1 MATFEVQPAYKIYAF
16 DRGWR
21 IMKYV
26 TETLFKRTDV
36 AARWWFTK
44 AQDAFA
50 RSKTQ
55 GSFVKY
61 WMYVYM
67 IGLYLAGAVQY
78 VIAMLFAGLF
88 LAVQTILLS
97 LWVAFSIIMIGLLTV
112 CTFTYSRFYRI
123 FYRCPDCHKEM
134 SIPTFICPTC
144 SERHTRLWPS
154 IYGILAHRCK
164 GNANTCDTKL
174 PTLRIEMP
182 GMKLMK
188 RDDLVRICPNCTS
201 QLNAGIGTGTNIHF
215 PIVGG
220 PSTGKSNFI
229 VMATKEFKQRYETEN
244 HYSITFTDS
253 KHELDYNENVRRLS
267 TGRELLKTTEVV
279 AHAYNLKIQ
288 SPKSRVPKLAYI
300 YDAAGEA
307 YNQSENTSQQEYY
320 KFIDGIIFV
329 IDPFSIPVY
338 RSIHAQDIQFYQDLI
353 RPSQLGVADAY
364 ARMFDMFE
372 DSAGLH
378 KGRRFSHPIAV
389 VVTKVDALNLE
400 YEIGSFA
407 AQNMMNADP
416 SITTE
421 GDAINLLVRNFLVQN
436 DLDDFVRN
444 IELQFSN
451 VRYFS
456 CSALGR
462 MPLLNDNRAFMPV
475 RVADPLIWLLSRA
488 KAIEPVQENGR
499 GTRFLEPQ
507 TQVQMQTQVQTQKLP
522 FQME

>member
-1 MATFEVQPAYKIYAF
+1 MAMFEVQPAHKIYAF

-44 AQDAFA
+44 AKDAFA

-55 GSFVKY
+55 GAFVKY
-61 WMYVYM
+61 WLYVYM
-67 IGLYLAGAVQY
+67 VGLYMAGAAQY
-78 VIAMLFAGLF
+78 LTAMLFAGLF
-88 LAVQTILLS
+88 LAIQTILLS
-97 LWVAFSIIMIGLLTV
+97 LWVGFSIIMIGILTA

-134 SIPTFICPTC
+134 SIPTFICPNC

-154 IYGILAHRCK
+154 IYGVVSHRCIK
-164 GNANTCDTKL
+164 CNTKL
-174 PTLRIEMP
+174 PTLRLDVP
-182 GMKLMK
+182 GTKLMK
-188 RDDLVRICPNCTS
+188 RDSLVRICPNCST
-201 QLNAGIGTGTNIHF
+201 QINAGIGTGTNIHF

-220 PSTGKSNFI
+220 PSTGKSNLI
-229 VMATKEFKQRYETEN
+229 VMATKEFKQLYEDEH
-244 HYSITFTDS
+244 HYSIAFTDS

-267 TGRELLKTTEVV
+267 TGHELVKTTEIV

-288 SPKSRVPKLAYI
+288 SPKARVPKLAYI

-307 YNQSENTSQQEYY
+307 YNRSEYTSQQEYY

-329 IDPFSIPVY
+329 IDPFSIPAY
-338 RSIHAQDIQFYQDLI
+338 RSTHAQAIQYYQNLI
-353 RPSQLGVADAY
+353 RPSELDVMQAY
-364 ARMFDMFE
+364 ERMFNMFE

-378 KGRRFSHPIAV
+378 KGRRFPHPIAI

-400 YEIGSFA
+400 YEIGSVA
-407 AQNMMNADP
+407 AQSVMNANP
-416 SITTE
+416 SITSE
-421 GDAINLLVRNFLVQN
+421 GDAINMLVRNFLAQN
-436 DLDDFVRN
+436 DLDHFVRD

-462 MPLLNDNRAFMPV
+462 LPVAGDNRAFMPI

-499 GTRFLEPQ
+499 ATRILGPQ
-507 TQVQMQTQVQTQKLP
+507 TQVQTMP
-522 FQME
+522 FQRN